1 MDQAFLLPAVHGIV
15 AGVEIADED
24 AVVAGQH
31 LPYDGRLSGGR
42 QPEEHMLAV
51 GEDPDVLVSAL
62 DVDLGFVDVNEG
74 ARQELLDATAS
85 SGPPAAVV
93 AWP

>member
-1 MDQAFLLPAVHGIV
+1 
-15 AGVEIADED
+15 
-24 AVVAGQH
+24 
-31 LPYDGRLSGGR
+31 
-42 QPEEHMLAV
+42 MLAV